1 MRTYQSVLDFA
12 KFVSRE
18 DIRGLTYPMLYN
30 YYQMYCK
37 WRGVPDEGVCSYKNF
52 GTNMRQAMPMFLM
65 AVKRDGTAVAKRVA
79 FRDEDTYAVGLTPGY
94 IQMQKKLEEI
104 AHGR

>member
-1 MRTYQSVLDFA
+1 MNPYQSVLDFA

-18 DIRGLTYPMLYN
+18 DIRGLTYPMFYN

-52 GTNMRQAMPMFLM
+52 GTNFKKAMPMFHM
-65 AVKRDGTAVAKRVA
+65 CAKRDGTSVAKRVS

-94 IQMQKKLEEI
+94 MQMEKKLEEM
-104 AHGR
+104 ANGR